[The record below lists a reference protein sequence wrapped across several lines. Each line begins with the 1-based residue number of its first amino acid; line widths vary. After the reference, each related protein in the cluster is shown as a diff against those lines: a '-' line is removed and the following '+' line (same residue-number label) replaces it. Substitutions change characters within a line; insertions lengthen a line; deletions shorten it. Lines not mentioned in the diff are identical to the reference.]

1 MIKRI
6 LVYEDCTGQINSYQD
21 AIKLAGKQFVKQ
33 GMVVPEYINACV
45 DREKGFPTGL
55 AVKNNIGI
63 AIPHGNE
70 KYVKTSGVSFLR
82 LMKPVNFGLMEDASK
97 NVSCQFIFNLALFQ
111 GEQQL
116 KMLRKLMLLFRSD
129 DFLTS
134 IAVDKLDDIQT
145 SLSQELDFN

>member
-134 IAVDKLDDIQT
+134 IAVDKLDAIQT